1 MRLRGKKEVQPVLAQ
16 KSGAKS
22 NSERSLAY
30 RSEVYKDSKKH
41 ESLKERDRL
50 RKAEERRKQKEMRN
64 KNIALKAVS
73 RIQEGKRKR
82 EYRKRKRDNQ
92 QNRL

>member
-1 MRLRGKKEVQPVLAQ
+1 MKLTWGDEIQYDYIPIMFELVFNSSMIYSIFAGLEEKWDLRGKKEVQPALAQ

-41 ESLKERDRL
+41 E
-50 RKAEERRKQKEMRN
+50 
-64 KNIALKAVS
+64 
-73 RIQEGKRKR
+73 
-82 EYRKRKRDNQ
+82 
-92 QNRL
+92 